1 MDDTK
6 WERAAGAGGI
16 LFVVMVIVSAVL
28 PGAPPSTADSGVKIV
43 EYFRDNAD
51 AIRAAA
57 VLGLVATLPLAWWAA
72 GIYRWLERE
81 TGNARLGVMV
91 VIGVA
96 VGAVAA
102 GVSSVVYA
110 VVAMVGELGA
120 GGTSST
126 KFYYLLGTN
135 LTGIVAIG
143 TALTVGA
150 VSAGIFRTG
159 MMPKW
164 VGWLGG
170 LVVVVSIGGSLIA
183 VSGNDIVF
191 TLAFVSYLT
200 FALWLVIVSVLMLRR
215 PVGAAPEP
223 ATPSA

>member
-1 MDDTK
+1 MK

-16 LFVVMVIVSAVL
+16 LFVVMVMVSAVL
-28 PGAPPSTADSGVKIV
+28 PGAPPSTSDSAVKIV

-57 VLGLVATLPLAWWAA
+57 VLGIVATLPLAWWAA
-72 GIYRWLERE
+72 GIYRWLERA
-81 TGNARLGVMV
+81 TGNSRLGVMV

-102 GVSSVVYA
+102 GVSSVIYA

-120 GGTSST
+120 GGTFGT

-143 TALTVGA
+143 TALAVGA
-150 VSAGIFRTG
+150 VSAGILRTG

-164 VGWLGG
+164 VAWLGG
-170 LVVVVSIGGSLIA
+170 LVVVASLGGSLIA
-183 VSGNDIVF
+183 VSGNDVVF
-191 TLAFVSYLT
+191 AITFIGYLT
-200 FALWLVIVSVLMLRR
+200 FALWLVIVSILMLRR
-215 PVGAAPEP
+215 PVGDAPEP
-223 ATPSA
+223 ATAPAG